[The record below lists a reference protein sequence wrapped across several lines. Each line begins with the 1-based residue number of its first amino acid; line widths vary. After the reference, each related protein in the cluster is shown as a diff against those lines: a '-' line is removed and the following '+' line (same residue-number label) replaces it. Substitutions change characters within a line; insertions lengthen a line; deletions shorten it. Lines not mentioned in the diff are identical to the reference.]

1 MQNLFLQSLKAR
13 QADFYEVS
21 VTAANVKDQ
30 VKCKT
35 LRSCQLSLPLHNF
48 NAFNA
53 GHGLSLL
60 SSTYCSYVIKRNIAL
75 QLIHLVLTP
84 ISANVCQAEASLEQ
98 ND

>member
-35 LRSCQLSLPLHNF
+35 LRSCYLSLPLHN
-48 NAFNA
+48 FNA

-60 SSTYCSYVIKRNIAL
+60 SSTYRSYVIKRNIAL
-75 QLIHLVLTP
+75 QLIILVLTP